1 MDHNIQQRFLQEVV
15 PRLTRRWNAGV
26 WVGCVF
32 RAVAASDTLHAHYIA
47 AAWAPPPADEPP
59 LIARLPDATYL
70 APHEGERA
78 LLGLIETL
86 SASTRLCLA
95 GPKHIDP
102 ALVTQV
108 VLSADR
114 NLTPAL
120 KEALAAFVGA
130 EQARNEHAI
139 RETYTDRD
147 EAFEEFKR
155 KLFGKSH
162 DKGNK
167 SA

>member
-1 MDHNIQQRFLQEVV
+1 MDRQIQQRFVQEVM
-15 PRLTRRWNAGV
+15 PRLTRRWRAGV
-26 WVGCVF
+26 WIGCVF
-32 RAVAASDTLHAHYIA
+32 RAVAASDSLHAHYIA
-47 AAWAPPPADEPP
+47 AAWEPPPPDEPP

-70 APHEGERA
+70 APQEGERA
-78 LLGLIETL
+78 LLGLIASLPAATL
-86 SASTRLCLA
+86 LCLA

-102 ALVTQV
+102 ALVAQV

-147 EAFEEFKR
+147 YAFEEFKR
-155 KLFGKSH
+155 KLFGNTPGHKPT
-162 DKGNK
+162 
-167 SA
+167 

>member
-1 MDHNIQQRFLQEVV
+1 MDKAYQSRFVHEVV
-15 PRLTRRWNAGV
+15 PRLTRRWSDGV
-26 WVGCVF
+26 WIGCVF
-32 RAVAASDTLHAHYIA
+32 RAVAATEKLHAHYIA
-47 AAWAPPPADEPP
+47 AAWEPPPAEGPP
-59 LIARLPDATYL
+59 LITRLPDATFL

-78 LLGLIETL
+78 LLGLIESL
-86 SASTRLCLA
+86 PARAKLFLA
-95 GPKHIDP
+95 GPQHVDP

-130 EQARNEHAI
+130 EQARNEHSI

-147 EAFEEFKR
+147 EAFEAFKR
-155 KLFGKSH
+155 KIFGEPGSL
-162 DKGNK
+162 
-167 SA
+167 

>member
-1 MDHNIQQRFLQEVV
+1 MDRTIQQRFIQEVV
-15 PRLTRRWNAGV
+15 PRLTRRWSEGV
-26 WVGCVF
+26 WVACVF

-47 AAWAPPPADEPP
+47 AAWEPPPPDEPP
-59 LIARLPDATYL
+59 IIARLPDATYL

-86 SASTRLCLA
+86 PSATKLCLA

-102 ALVTQV
+102 ALVAQV

-114 NLTPAL
+114 NLTPSL

-147 EAFEEFKR
+147 EAFEAFKK
-155 KLFGKSH
+155 KLFGTLSGDAADH
-162 DKGNK
+162 E
-167 SA
+167 

>member
-1 MDHNIQQRFLQEVV
+1 MQQRFVSEVM
-15 PRLTRRWNAGV
+15 PRLTRRWRAGV
-26 WVGCVF
+26 WIGCVF
-32 RAVAASDTLHAHYIA
+32 RAVAVSDTLHAHYIA
-47 AAWAPPPADEPP
+47 AAWEPPAADEPP

-86 SASTRLCLA
+86 PAATLLCLA

-147 EAFEEFKR
+147 EAFEAFKK
-155 KLFGKSH
+155 KLFGATP
-162 DKGNK
+162 GNTPT
-167 SA
+167 

>member
-1 MDHNIQQRFLQEVV
+1 MDRIIHQRFVQEVM
-15 PRLTRRWNAGV
+15 PRLTRRWRDGV

-32 RAVAASDTLHAHYIA
+32 RAVAATDTLHAHYIA
-47 AAWAPPPADEPP
+47 AAWEPPPADEPP

-70 APHEGERA
+70 APHESERA
-78 LLGLIETL
+78 LLGLVDSL
-86 SASTRLCLA
+86 PSAARLCLA
-95 GPKHIDP
+95 GPKHVDP
-102 ALVTQV
+102 ALVAQV

-147 EAFEEFKR
+147 AAYEAFKQ
-155 KLFGKSH
+155 KLFGTLPGLS
-162 DKGNK
+162 G
-167 SA
+167 

>member
-1 MDHNIQQRFLQEVV
+1 MDRQIQQRFVQEVL
-15 PRLTRRWNAGV
+15 PRLTRHWRAGV
-26 WVGCVF
+26 WIGCVF
-32 RAVAASDTLHAHYIA
+32 RAVAAGDNLHAHYIA
-47 AAWAPPPADEPP
+47 AAWEPPAPNLAP
-59 LIARLPDATYL
+59 LIARLPEATYL

-78 LLGLIETL
+78 LLGLIESMPRATL
-86 SASTRLCLA
+86 LCLA

-108 VLSADR
+108 VLSAER

-139 RETYTDRD
+139 RETYAERD
-147 EAFEEFKR
+147 AAFEEFKR
-155 KLFGKSH
+155 KLFGATP
-162 DKGNK
+162 GNK
-167 SA
+167 PP

>member
-1 MDHNIQQRFLQEVV
+1 MDKAFQSRFIHEVV
-15 PRLTRRWNAGV
+15 PRLTRRWSDGV
-26 WVGCVF
+26 WIACVF
-32 RAVAASDTLHAHYIA
+32 RAVGASDKLHAHYIA
-47 AAWAPPPADEPP
+47 AAWEPPPADGPP

-78 LLGLIETL
+78 LLGLL
-86 SASTRLCLA
+86 DALPARANLYLA
-95 GPKHIDP
+95 GPQYVDP

-120 KEALAAFVGA
+120 KEALASFVGA
-130 EQARNEHAI
+130 EQARNEHSI

-147 EAFEEFKR
+147 EAFEAFKR
-155 KLFGKSH
+155 KIFGES
-162 DKGNK
+162 GP
-167 SA
+167 S

>member
-1 MDHNIQQRFLQEVV
+1 MDKTLQQRFVTEVV
-15 PRLTRRWNAGV
+15 PRLTRRWTEGV

-47 AAWAPPPADEPP
+47 AAWEPPAPGDIPV
-59 LIARLPDATYL
+59 IARLPDATYL

-78 LLGLIETL
+78 LLGLVDVL
-86 SASTRLCLA
+86 PAGTRLTLA
-95 GPKHIDP
+95 GPRHIDP

-120 KEALAAFVGA
+120 REALAAFVGA

-147 EAFEEFKR
+147 EAFEAFKK
-155 KLFGKSH
+155 KLFAQPPGE
-162 DKGNK
+162 DGT
-167 SA
+167 

>member
-1 MDHNIQQRFLQEVV
+1 MDRQIQQRFVSEVM
-15 PRLTRRWNAGV
+15 PRLTRRWREGV
-26 WVGCVF
+26 WIGCVF
-32 RAVAASDTLHAHYIA
+32 RAVAGSDTLHAHYIA
-47 AAWAPPPADEPP
+47 AAWEPPAPDQPP

-78 LLGLIETL
+78 LLGLIESLPAATL
-86 SASTRLCLA
+86 LCLA
-95 GPKHIDP
+95 GPRHVDP

-120 KEALAAFVGA
+120 REALAAFIGA

-147 EAFEEFKR
+147 YAFEEFKK
-155 KLFGKSH
+155 KLFGTTPGSKP
-162 DKGNK
+162 
-167 SA
+167 

>member
-1 MDHNIQQRFLQEVV
+1 MDKIIQQRFAQVVV
-15 PRLTRRWNAGV
+15 PRLTRRWRDGV
-26 WVGCVF
+26 WIGCVF
-32 RAVAASDTLHAHYIA
+32 RAVAASDALHAHYIA
-47 AAWAPPPADEPP
+47 AAWESPPPGELPI
-59 LIARLPDATYL
+59 IARLPDATYL

-78 LLGLIETL
+78 LLGLIEVL
-86 SASTRLCLA
+86 PADVKLCLA
-95 GPKHIDP
+95 GPKYVDP

-130 EQARNEHAI
+130 EQARNVHAI

-147 EAFEEFKR
+147 EAYESFKK
-155 KLFGKSH
+155 KLFG
-162 DKGNK
+162 DAPGGNG
-167 SA
+167 A

>member
-1 MDHNIQQRFLQEVV
+1 MDKATQSRFIHDVV
-15 PRLTRRWNAGV
+15 PRLTRRWSDGV
-26 WVGCVF
+26 WIACVF
-32 RAVAASDTLHAHYIA
+32 RAVAASEKLHAHYVA
-47 AAWAPPPADEPP
+47 AAWEPPPPEGPP
-59 LIARLPDATYL
+59 LITRLPDASYL

-78 LLGLIETL
+78 LLGLIDSL
-86 SASTRLCLA
+86 PASAKLYLA
-95 GPKHIDP
+95 GPEHIDP

-130 EQARNEHAI
+130 EQARSEHSI

-147 EAFEEFKR
+147 EAFEAFKR
-155 KLFGKSH
+155 KLLGES
-162 DKGNK
+162 GTL
-167 SA
+167 

>member
-1 MDHNIQQRFLQEVV
+1 MDKAYQSRFIHEVV
-15 PRLTRRWNAGV
+15 PRLTRRWSDGV
-26 WVGCVF
+26 WIGCVF
-32 RAVAASDTLHAHYIA
+32 RAVGATEKLHAHYVA
-47 AAWAPPPADEPP
+47 AGWEPPPEAGPP
-59 LIARLPDATYL
+59 LIARLPDATFL

-78 LLGLIETL
+78 RIGLMDSMPAGARL
-86 SASTRLCLA
+86 SRA
-95 GPKHIDP
+95 GPQYLDP

-130 EQARNEHAI
+130 EQARNEHSI

-147 EAFEEFKR
+147 EAFEAFKR
-155 KLFGKSH
+155 RIFGET
-162 DKGNK
+162 GP
-167 SA
+167 A

>member
-1 MDHNIQQRFLQEVV
+1 MDRQIQQRFVTDFM
-15 PRLTRRWNAGV
+15 PRLTRRWRAGV
-26 WVGCVF
+26 WIGCVF

-47 AAWAPPPADEPP
+47 AAWEPPAPDEPP

-78 LLGLIETL
+78 LLGLIDSLPPATL
-86 SASTRLCLA
+86 LCLA

-147 EAFEEFKR
+147 EAFEAFK
-155 KLFGKSH
+155 KNLFGTTP
-162 DKGNK
+162 GNTPT
-167 SA
+167 

>member
-1 MDHNIQQRFLQEVV
+1 MDRIIHQRFVQEVV
-15 PRLTRRWNAGV
+15 PRLTRRWADGV
-26 WVGCVF
+26 WIACVF

-47 AAWAPPPADEPP
+47 AAWEPPPQNEPP
-59 LIARLPDATYL
+59 IIARLPDATYL

-86 SASTRLCLA
+86 PAATRLCLA

-102 ALVTQV
+102 ALVAQV

-147 EAFEEFKR
+147 EAFEGFMK
-155 KLFGKSH
+155 KLFGARPGDSTDH
-162 DKGNK
+162 G
-167 SA
+167 

>member
-1 MDHNIQQRFLQEVV
+1 MDRQIQQRFVTDV
-15 PRLTRRWNAGV
+15 MPRLTRRWRAGV
-26 WVGCVF
+26 WIGCVF

-47 AAWAPPPADEPP
+47 AAWEPPAPDQPP

-70 APHEGERA
+70 APHEAERA
-78 LLGLIETL
+78 LLGLIDSLPAATL
-86 SASTRLCLA
+86 LCLA
-95 GPKHIDP
+95 GPKHVDP

-147 EAFEEFKR
+147 DAFEAFKK
-155 KLFGKSH
+155 KLFGTAPGSQPT
-162 DKGNK
+162 
-167 SA
+167 

>member
-1 MDHNIQQRFLQEVV
+1 MERSIQQRFVQEVV
-15 PRLTRRWNAGV
+15 PRLTRRWIEGV

-32 RAVAASDTLHAHYIA
+32 RAVAASDTLHAHFIA
-47 AAWAPPPADEPP
+47 AAWEPP
-59 LIARLPDATYL
+59 GPGEPPVIARLPDATYL

-86 SASTRLCLA
+86 PAGTRLCLA

-114 NLTPAL
+114 NLTAKL

-130 EQARNEHAI
+130 EQARNEHSI

-147 EAFEEFKR
+147 DAFEAFKK
-155 KLFGKSH
+155 KLFGAVPG
-162 DKGNK
+162 DDAGR
-167 SA
+167 A

>member
-1 MDHNIQQRFLQEVV
+1 MDKATQSRFIHEVV
-15 PRLTRRWNAGV
+15 PRLTRRWSDGV
-26 WVGCVF
+26 WIGCVF
-32 RAVAASDTLHAHYIA
+32 RAVGASDKLHAHYIA
-47 AAWAPPPADEPP
+47 AAWEPPSIEGPP
-59 LIARLPDATYL
+59 LITRLPDATYL

-78 LLGLIETL
+78 LLGLLE
-86 SASTRLCLA
+86 SVPARAKVFLA
-95 GPKHIDP
+95 GPAYVDP

-130 EQARNEHAI
+130 EQARNEHSI

-147 EAFEEFKR
+147 EAFEAFKR
-155 KLFGKSH
+155 KLFGES
-162 DKGNK
+162 GQ
-167 SA
+167 